1 MGVWNCKM
9 FREDVNL
16 TSHGM
21 ILLFLLLYLGLVNAL
36 NTTCHAGKEIR
47 NDFDWKFS
55 RELTCG
61 DFCVN
66 KTRSD
71 IACLC
76 GQDKLDSENWWNNE
90 FLAIYCCNSGPCY
103 QESIGTNTV
112 IKCPNAKLT
121 NVTEKCGEECPAVA
135 QSGSALGISV
145 SCQKPDKCLEEF
157 HYVVKACYNTTKD
170 YPPQKFS
177 SLFCPYPYGRPCP
190 EIKESKYKYH

>member
-71 IACLC
+71 VACLC
-76 GQDKLDSENWWNNE
+76 GKDKLDSENWWNNE

-112 IKCPNAKLT
+112 IKCQNAKLT
-121 NVTEKCGEECPAVA
+121 NVTEKWAPTKLYRHIPTYSNIL
-135 QSGSALGISV
+135 QHTPTSSNIL
-145 SCQKPDKCLEEF
+145 QHTPTYFNKPKL
-157 HYVVKACYNTTKD
+157 YQQA
-170 YPPQKFS
+170 
-177 SLFCPYPYGRPCP
+177 
-190 EIKESKYKYH
+190 